1 MVRAL
6 IMHNSNSIFLAFTVK
21 IQTFLIGSRPISK
34 SHYITAVLG
43 QKQETTEKRM
53 KSEWNIVLE
62 SDQLEEKLV
71 LKGNLES
78 PVLSVWDLPE
88 IRNSLIDVRFFQT
101 LQVYRTGIQ
110 QPQWSIDVRGNT
122 KVLVHIIKLHVCIHF
137 ITQFNCH

>member
-1 MVRAL
+1 
-6 IMHNSNSIFLAFTVK
+6 
-21 IQTFLIGSRPISK
+21 
-34 SHYITAVLG
+34 
-43 QKQETTEKRM
+43 M

-122 KVLVHIIKLHVCIHF
+122 KVRS
-137 ITQFNCH
+137 T

>member
-1 MVRAL
+1 
-6 IMHNSNSIFLAFTVK
+6 MHNFGFHFLALTVK
-21 IQTFLIGSRPISK
+21 IQTFLIGSRTISK
-34 SHYITAVLG
+34 SLYVTAVLG
-43 QKQETTEKRM
+43 QRQESTENRM

-62 SDQLEEKLV
+62 SAELEEKLV

-101 LQVYRTGIQ
+101 LQVYKSGSQ

-122 KVLVHIIKLHVCIHF
+122 KVRKF
-137 ITQFNCH
+137 IS

>member
-1 MVRAL
+1 
-6 IMHNSNSIFLAFTVK
+6 
-21 IQTFLIGSRPISK
+21 
-34 SHYITAVLG
+34 
-43 QKQETTEKRM
+43 M

-122 KVLVHIIKLHVCIHF
+122 KVLVHIIKLHVY
-137 ITQFNCH
+137 TL